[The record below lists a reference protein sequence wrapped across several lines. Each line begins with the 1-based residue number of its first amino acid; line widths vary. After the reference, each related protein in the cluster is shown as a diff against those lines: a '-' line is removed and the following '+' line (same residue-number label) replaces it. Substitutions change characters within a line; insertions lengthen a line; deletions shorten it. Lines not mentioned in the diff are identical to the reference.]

1 MTTKIKL
8 QYIDNTCFLN
18 ALSYLH
24 MVPLL
29 MIMLKI

>member
-18 ALSYLH
+18 ALRCLH

-29 MIMLKI
+29 MIMFKI